1 MRMLLLALLLAPA
14 AFAAEETPWWM
25 RPLLYPSRGKAHV
38 RENVVYRTDGETKL
52 LADIYTPASGGK
64 RPIVILIHGGPIPA
78 GSQMKNIP
86 VFRDYGHLLAAEG
99 FVAVTFNHRYYA
111 ADALPTAAADVRA
124 LIDYVRRARAGD
136 AGNVVLW
143 VFSGGGP
150 LLTLGFD
157 RPYVRALVDYY
168 GIVDGPA
175 PYDPIGRAG
184 EIRVPLLIERGGRD
198 MPEVNDSLKRFLEAA
213 LAHDVN
219 LELLNHPKGEHAFD
233 IVNDDERTRQIIART
248 LAFLHDVT
256 VGRDGPQPRGR

>member
-1 MRMLLLALLLAPA
+1 MRFLLLALLLAPA

-25 RPLLYPSRGKAHV
+25 QPLRYPSRGKARV

-64 RPIVILIHGGPIPA
+64 HPIVILVHGGPIPA

-86 VFRDYGHLLAAEG
+86 VYRDYGNLLASEG

-111 ADALPTAAADVRA
+111 DDALPTAAADVNA
-124 LIDYVRRARAGD
+124 LIDYVRGAGVGD
-136 AGNVVLW
+136 ADRIALW

-157 RPYVRALVDYY
+157 KPYVRALVDYY
-168 GIVDGPA
+168 GIVAGPA
-175 PYDPIGRAG
+175 PYDPVARAG
-184 EIRVPLLIERGGRD
+184 EIRVPLLIERCGRD
-198 MPEVNDSLKRFLEAA
+198 MPEVNESLKRFLEAA
-213 LAHDVN
+213 LAPDVN

-233 IVNDDERTRQIIART
+233 IVNDDARTRQIIGRT
-248 LAFLHDVT
+248 IAFLKELLGH
-256 VGRDGPQPRGR
+256 